1 MAVGD
6 KVTASGFNAL
16 FTRLE
21 QVRKNQYARPDV
33 TASNLST
40 AFTAPAVVGQKPIPD
55 DVQKLKT
62 YAKNLDDGVNTI
74 TSFFSSITVP
84 TVGQLLQASTINLME
99 TAVTNIEQACVN
111 CTDNRSDF
119 RSNNRSDFRSNHG
132 NDGNDGNFGNHGVS
146 CFSNWG
152 SNCSWF

>member
-1 MAVGD
+1 MAAAGD

-21 QVRKNQYARPDV
+21 EVRKKQYARPDV
-33 TASNLST
+33 TASNLSS
-40 AFTAPAVVGQKPIPD
+40 AFTAPAVVGQKPVPN

-99 TAVTNIEQACVN
+99 TAVANIEKACVN
-111 CTDNRSDF
+111 CT
-119 RSNNRSDFRSNHG
+119 NNRSDFRSNHG
-132 NDGNDGNFGNHGVS
+132 NDGNNSNDGNNGNFGNHGVT

>member
-1 MAVGD
+1 MAAAGD

-21 QVRKNQYARPDV
+21 EVRKKQYARPDV
-33 TASNLST
+33 TASNLSS
-40 AFTAPAVVGQKPIPD
+40 AFTAPAVVGQKPVPN

-99 TAVTNIEQACVN
+99 TAVANIENACVN
-111 CTDNRSDF
+111 CT
-119 RSNNRSDFRSNHG
+119 NNRSDFRSNHG
-132 NDGNDGNFGNHGVS
+132 NDGNNYNDGNNSNDANYGVS

>member
-1 MAVGD
+1 MAAAGD

-21 QVRKNQYARPDV
+21 EVRKKQYARPDV
-33 TASNLST
+33 TASNLRN
-40 AFTAPAVVGQKPIPD
+40 AFTAPAVVGQKPVPN

-99 TAVTNIEQACVN
+99 TAVTNIEKACVD
-111 CTDNRSDF
+111 CT
-119 RSNNRSDFRSNHG
+119 NNRSDFRSNHG
-132 NDGNDGNFGNHGVS
+132 NDSNNGNNGNHSVT

-152 SNCSWF
+152 RNCSWF